1 MRITTTTTLALLLA
15 LGGCERN
22 DRTTERGAD
31 ESIKV
36 TTESAKPAAEGTH
49 AADNT
54 GRNERD
60 RERDALTPGDQ
71 AENESDRAITQRV
84 RQGLMEQDELS
95 TNAKNVKI
103 ITRDGVVTLRGPVD
117 SAEEKA
123 LIAQIAQKASGVKTV
138 ENQLES
144 KTPQ

>member
-1 MRITTTTTLALLLA
+1 MRITTTTTFALLLA
-15 LGGCERN
+15 LGGCDKNDKAERA
-22 DRTTERGAD
+22 AD
-31 ESIKV
+31 EPIKV
-36 TTESAKPAAEGTH
+36 TTESAKPAEEGTR

-60 RERDALTPGDQ
+60 RELDTLTPGDQ
-71 AENESDRAITQRV
+71 EENESDRAITQRV
-84 RQGLMEQDELS
+84 RQGVMEQDRLS

-117 SAEEKA
+117 SAEEKT
-123 LIAQIAQKASGVKTV
+123 LVAQIARKTSGVKNV

-144 KTPQ
+144 KTP